1 MSARAV
7 ADELSTSE
15 GKGGDKEREAEAGGG
30 GGDDGGKG
38 DGKGYGGGGDEGG
51 AEGGKG
57 GSNSLPI
64 IGALAAG
71 MSARLAAD
79 PNFAFKLGMELLNDF
94 SMITLLHL
102 NEKGLQGYLKNLDF
116 IGTQYLVSLCND
128 TSLVWLLAPTAAAA
142 AAPKGALGK
151 LAASLPTHIFAK
163 GPFSMQ
169 HRVGAYFYKMALYMC
184 IGTCTGT
191 LGTCAVNAAS
201 PEQHTAVGKSAFAW
215 AMFMGFSA
223 NTRYNIV
230 NGIERVLDTVLGR
243 QQAMLRA
250 VVVGLRLGNNYLGG
264 LTWVVWSRAI
274 DLKPEKKEP
283 AKKACCGGKAVTA

>member
-1 MSARAV
+1 MAPFPISVSVAV
-7 ADELSTSE
+7 PVTIPVLV
-15 GKGGDKEREAEAGGG
+15 
-30 GGDDGGKG
+30 
-38 DGKGYGGGGDEGG
+38 
-51 AEGGKG
+51 
-57 GSNSLPI
+57 PI
-64 IGALAAG
+64 IPPRRAPIALPAASFYATPSPAVGASSPAISTISIATVISSTLITAAI
-71 MSARLAAD
+71 SKSSRHAR
-79 PNFAFKLGMELLNDF
+79 
-94 SMITLLHL
+94 
-102 NEKGLQGYLKNLDF
+102 
-116 IGTQYLVSLCND
+116 
-128 TSLVWLLAPTAAAA
+128 APTAAAA

-169 HRVGAYFYKMALYMC
+169 QRVGAYFYKMALYMC

-264 LTWVVWSRAI
+264 LTWVVLG
-274 DLKPEKKEP
+274 D
-283 AKKACCGGKAVTA
+283 